1 MHRFLARS
9 TKACVAGFHTSASR
23 AAITRFNMPAMS
35 PTMTE
40 GTIHEWKVKEGESF
54 SAGDVL
60 LELETDKAQID
71 VEAPEDGVLAK
82 IVLGNGEKAAVNS
95 PIALL
100 AEEGDDLSNVEMPAE
115 ESTSAATEAPKEEP
129 KQEVAKPVVLSEPMD
144 HHDLDTSKLKK
155 PLSPAVLCLVLKH
168 HIKDLSAI
176 KASGPGG
183 RILKGD
189 VLAHLG
195 LIKYQP
201 APKPTTS
208 AAPPRDQ
215 IVFAKCE
222 KKDIGEFLAE
232 AKEEKPLPPNYIS
245 KQVTVDNLFALRQQL
260 NSQNRT
266 NVSVNDFIAK
276 AAARALQ
283 DTVSKAPASSTGGIV
298 HNTNATTFSES
309 YKGGSF
315 KVFNLAPP
323 TYDFITDSYES
334 SKPYQLNVS
343 SSKPVSSGNTSTK
356 SSDDDML
363 DLIGFLAGEQPQ
375 KEQPRAV
382 RLTGGDARIDFS
394 KQSKA
399 PSHQVEL
406 KLQGGAPGKIL
417 NDQNAS
423 VFLDRVE
430 YYVRNP
436 SELTV

>member
-9 TKACVAGFHTSASR
+9 SKACIAGFHTSASR
-23 AAITRFNMPAMS
+23 AAISRFNMPAMS

-40 GTIHEWKVKEGESF
+40 GTIHQWKIQEGESF

-71 VEAPEDGVLAK
+71 VEAPEDGILAK
-82 IVLGNGEKAAVNS
+82 IVLGNGEKAAVNTA
-95 PIALL
+95 IALL

-115 ESTSAATEAPKEEP
+115 ESGSASSPPPPTEEP
-129 KQEVAKPVVLSEPMD
+129 KQEASKPAPAQPSTPLD

-155 PLSPAVLCLVLKH
+155 PLSPAVLSLVLKN
-168 HIKDLSAI
+168 HIKDLGAI

-195 LIKYQP
+195 LIPYKP
-201 APKPTTS
+201 APAPRTS
-208 AAPPRDQ
+208 IAPPREE
-215 IVFAKCE
+215 IVFAKPA
-222 KKDIGEFLAE
+222 KPVV
-232 AKEEKPLPPNYIS
+232 KEEKPLPPNFIS
-245 KQVTVDNLFALRQQL
+245 KQVAVDDLFALRTTL

-276 AAARALQ
+276 AASRALQ
-283 DTVSKAPASSTGGIV
+283 DVVAKAPKSTSGV
-298 HNTNATTFSES
+298 VCKTDAATFSES

-315 KVFNLAPP
+315 KVFHLAPP
-323 TYDFITDSYES
+323 TYDFINDSYEP
-334 SKPYQLNVS
+334 SKPYMLNVS
-343 SSKPVSSGNTSTK
+343 SSKSMSSGKSAQ
-356 SSDDDML
+356 SSDDEML
-363 DLIGFLAGEQPQ
+363 ELIGFLGGEKPAQ
-375 KEQPRAV
+375 EAPRAV

-394 KQSKA
+394 NQPKA
-399 PSHQVEL
+399 LAQQVEL

-417 NDQNAS
+417 NDQNAT

>member
-1 MHRFLARS
+1 MHRLLARS
-9 TKACVAGFHTSASR
+9 SKACIAGFHTSASR

-40 GTIHEWKVKEGESF
+40 GTIHQWKVKEGESF

-82 IVLGNGEKAAVNS
+82 IVLGDGKKAAVNT

-100 AEEGDDLSNVEMPAE
+100 AEEGDDLSNVEMPADE
-115 ESTSAATEAPKEEP
+115 PAAAATEEPAETPKETP
-129 KQEVAKPVVLSEPMD
+129 KTAAPQPSAPMD

-155 PLSPAVLCLVLKH
+155 PLSPAVLSLVLKN
-168 HIKDLSAI
+168 HINDLSAI

-195 LIKYQP
+195 LIPYKP
-201 APKPTTS
+201 APKPRTS
-208 AAPPRDQ
+208 IAPPRDE
-215 IVFAKCE
+215 IVFAKPADSAKRAA
-222 KKDIGEFLAE
+222 KKED
-232 AKEEKPLPPNYIS
+232 KPLPPNYIS
-245 KQVTVDNLFALRQQL
+245 KSVAVDELLALRSTL

-266 NVSVNDFIAK
+266 NVSVDDFIAK
-276 AAARALQ
+276 AATRALQ
-283 DTVSKAPASSTGGIV
+283 DTVKPPKSTSGIV
-298 HNTNATTFSES
+298 YNTTAAAFSDS

-315 KVFNLAPP
+315 KVFHLAPP

-334 SKPYQLNVS
+334 SKPYTLNVS
-343 SSKPVSSGNTSTK
+343 SSKSVSSGKTTK
-356 SSDDDML
+356 SADDEML
-363 DLIGFLAGEQPQ
+363 DLIGFFADEQPQ
-375 KEQPRAV
+375 KQARAV
-382 RLTGGDARIDFS
+382 RLTTEDARIDFS
-394 KQSKA
+394 VQPK
-399 PSHQVEL
+399 PSVQVEL
-406 KLQGGAPGKIL
+406 KLQGGPPGKIL
-417 NDQNAS
+417 NDQNAA

-436 SELTV
+436 SELTI